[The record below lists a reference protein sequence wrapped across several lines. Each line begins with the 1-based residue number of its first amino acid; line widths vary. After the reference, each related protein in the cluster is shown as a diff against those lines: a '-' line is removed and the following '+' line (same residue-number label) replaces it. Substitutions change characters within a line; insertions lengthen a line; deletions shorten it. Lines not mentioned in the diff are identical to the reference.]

1 MILSS
6 VFLRMITTPSS
17 VLRISSLARRAFV
30 LALAVV
36 ASSGASYGAVR
47 ENTMTGIFSPDIRTL
62 TVGIEGDILAPPV
75 LTLGSSDRLVIGF
88 DALKEERDY
97 LRYSIYHCDAD
108 WRMSDLVDAEVFDGF
123 NYADVEQYEF
133 SRATAVHY
141 VHYTITLPN
150 DAFTFRL
157 SGNYLLQVYPEDNP
171 DDILLQ
177 ARFMVS
183 EGVASVGGEVTSR
196 TDREFN
202 GSLQQLSLSVD
213 LNRYPVR
220 DIYNDLKINVSQ
232 NGRVDNV
239 VRVSHPSRV
248 AGSRAVYEHIP
259 SLIFP
264 AGNEYRRMETV
275 QMTYPGMGVES
286 IDYHAPYYH
295 HILTAAEPRHSRSY
309 LYDSTQHGRFFVREY
324 NSSESDI
331 EADYS
336 VVHFTLAMLPVPDMD
351 IYIDGDL
358 TYRHFDDSSRMR
370 YDTESGVY
378 HKAMLLKQGAY
389 NYQFLALPR
398 QKDGRKNPPLNN
410 GVAQP
415 ALTSEVEGDFYQTVN
430 EYFVTVYYRAPG
442 ERYDRLLGYT
452 LLFSGR

>member
-1 MILSS
+1 MKLH
-6 VFLRMITTPSS
+6 FLRVFI
-17 VLRISSLARRAFV
+17 AFV
-30 LALAVV
+30 AVMSV
-36 ASSGASYGAVR
+36 CGDSWGKTR
-47 ENTMTGIFSPDIRTL
+47 ENTMTGIFNPDFRTL
-62 TVGIEGDILAPPV
+62 TIGIEGDPLAPPV
-75 LTLGSSDRLVIGF
+75 LTLGSADRLVIGF
-88 DALKEERDY
+88 DALREERDY

-108 WRMSDLVDAEVFDGF
+108 WNLSDLVDAEVFDGF

-133 SRATAVHY
+133 SRGTAVHY

-150 DAFTFRL
+150 DAFSFRL
-157 SGNYLLQVYPEDNP
+157 SGNYLLRLYPEDNP
-171 DDILLQ
+171 DDIILQ

-183 EGVASVGGEVTSR
+183 EGVAAVGGEATSR
-196 TDREFN
+196 TDWELN
-202 GSLQQLSLSVD
+202 GAYQQLSLAVD

-220 DIYNDLKINVSQ
+220 DIYNDLKINVTQ
-232 NGRVDNV
+232 NGRLDNAA
-239 VRVSHPSRV
+239 RVSHPSRV

-259 SLIFP
+259 QLIFR

-275 QMTYPGMGVES
+275 QMTYPGMGVET

-295 HILTAAEPRHSRSY
+295 HMLSVAEPRHSRSY

-324 NSSESDI
+324 NSSESDT

-351 IYIDGDL
+351 VYIDGDL
-358 TYRHFDDSSRMR
+358 TCRHFDDASRMR
-370 YDTESGVY
+370 YDTQAGVY

-398 QKDGRKNPPLNN
+398 GGAPTAAQPLNN
-410 GVAQP
+410 GVERP

-430 EYFVTVYYRAPG
+430 EYLVTVYYRAPG

-452 LLFSGR
+452 LIFSGR

>member
-1 MILSS
+1 M
-6 VFLRMITTPSS
+6 TTASRS
-17 VLRISSLARRAFV
+17 LRIFFSLA
-30 LALAVV
+30 AVIAACLCCV
-36 ASSGASYGAVR
+36 GKTS
-47 ENTMTGIFSPDIRTL
+47 ENTMTGIFNADFRTL
-62 TVGIEGDILAPPV
+62 TVGVEGEPLAPPV

-88 DALKEERDY
+88 DALREERDY
-97 LRYSIYHCDAD
+97 LRYSILHCDAD
-108 WRMSDLVDAEVFDGF
+108 WHVSDVVDAEVFDGF
-123 NYADVEQYEF
+123 NYADVEQYQF
-133 SRATAVHY
+133 SRGTAVHY

-150 DAFTFRL
+150 EAFEFRL
-157 SGNYLLQVYPEDNP
+157 SGNYLVQVYPEENP

-183 EGVASVGGEVTSR
+183 EGVAAVGGEVTSR

-202 GSLQQLSLSVD
+202 GALQQLSLSVD

-220 DIYNDLKINVSQ
+220 DIYNDLKVIVSQ

-239 VRVSHPSRV
+239 AQVEHPSRV
-248 AGSRAVYEHIP
+248 AGSRAIYEHQP
-259 SLIFP
+259 QLIFTG
-264 AGNEYRRMETV
+264 GNEYRRMETV
-275 QMTYPGMGVES
+275 QMTYPGMGVETV
-286 IDYHAPYYH
+286 DYHNPYYH
-295 HILTAAEPRHSRSY
+295 HILTPAEPRHSRNY

-324 NSSESDI
+324 NSSESDT

-336 VVHFTLAMLPVPDMD
+336 VVHFTLRMLPVPDMD
-351 IYIDGDL
+351 IYVDGDL

-370 YDTESGVY
+370 YDTEAGAY

-389 NYQFLALPR
+389 NYQFLAMPR
-398 QKDGRKNPPLNN
+398 RPDPRNRPALNN
-410 GVAQP
+410 GVDAQ

-430 EYFVTVYYRAPG
+430 EYFVAVYYRAPG